1 MEELSGWILDA
12 YVSRGEAVIWVK
24 GADGGCHRITD
35 RYSPFFHVEPA
46 SAEEEDG
53 VAYRLTECPDVKGVR
68 FEEMRTELGSK
79 KRARLIRVET
89 FGTKGFREIV
99 RRVASQPSVA
109 GVYNSDLLHVQRYL
123 FTRLKLEPTSRVR
136 LACDGDSLARAER
149 EDDWGDV
156 APPPFSMLKFRV
168 KADGDGRG
176 GRRRV
181 SSIRAQAGG
190 EEFDF
195 GGGERNAVEGFL
207 GLAGRADP
215 DLLVSPACDRADFPL
230 IMGACAEHGIDPSPL
245 GRADARGRMDAQQ
258 VRAQG
263 SFSGRVFLGDIFYG
277 FSPDEWGVAG
287 LVERARFSFMPMGL
301 ATRRL
306 SNKSIDSR
314 NCFELM
320 RRGYAIPEEGYFEG
334 ARALKELVERDR
346 GGITITPEAGKV
358 HENVTALDFDSQYPS
373 IMLKEGLSY
382 EAPEGG
388 SCAEAEGAEEEVFRL
403 MPAVIEPWL
412 RRRLELKALKR
423 RLAEGT
429 PAKRYC
435 EERVDALKMIL
446 VTQYGIAGCCRNRF
460 GNVIAFEEI
469 NRRSRDAMLSAKA
482 VAEEEG
488 FRVVYCDIDSLFVT
502 RQGADS
508 HDCAGLASRIAKTTG
523 LPMSVDKQFRLL
535 AFLPL
540 KGGGG
545 AALKRYFGVTC
556 EGRVEAR
563 GIELRRS
570 DTPDFVKAF
579 QRRLIG
585 ELMGRGSAAEAV
597 AAGRVTGARLTA
609 EAVAE
614 LRGGRV
620 PMEELVV
627 RRRLRKAVGDYSA
640 CVAQRSA
647 AVQRMHSGGEV
658 EEGGEVEFVY
668 VDARH
673 PNPMC
678 RVAAPELFRGNY
690 DRAAYASMV
699 IEAANTVYSGM
710 GIQNQLPKAAT
721 GRRGSGTAVGEG
733 RVKLDAWIGAQ

>member
-1 MEELSGWILDA
+1 MEEFSGWVLDT
-12 YVSRGEAVIWVK
+12 YVRKGEAVIWVK
-24 GADGGCHRITD
+24 CADGGCRRITD

-46 SAEEEDG
+46 SVEEEDG

-89 FGTKGFREIV
+89 FGTEGFREIV
-99 RRVASQPSVA
+99 RRVAAQPSVA
-109 GVYNSDLLHVQRYL
+109 GVYNADLLHVQRYL
-123 FTRLKLEPTSRVR
+123 FTRLKLEPTSRAK
-136 LACDGDSLARAER
+136 LTCDGDSLAMAER
-149 EDDWGDV
+149 EDDRGEIV
-156 APPPFSMLKFRV
+156 PPPFRMLKFRV
-168 KADGDGRG
+168 KAEGDGAAG
-176 GRRRV
+176 GGQRIR
-181 SSIRAQAGG
+181 SIKAEAGG
-190 EEFDF
+190 EGFDF
-195 GGGERNAVEGFL
+195 CGSEREAVEGFL
-207 GLAGRADP
+207 GFVGRADP
-215 DLLVSPACDRADFPL
+215 DLLVSPSCDRADFPL
-230 IMGACAEHGIDPSPL
+230 IMEACAEHGIDPSTL
-245 GRADARGRMDAQQ
+245 GRAGMRGERDAQQ

-277 FSPDEWGVAG
+277 FDPDEWGVAG

-306 SNKSIDSR
+306 SNRSIDSR

-320 RRGYAIPEEGYFEG
+320 QRGYAIPEEGYFEG
-334 ARALKELVERDR
+334 ARALQELVERDR
-346 GGITITPEAGKV
+346 GGITITPEAGMV
-358 HENVTALDFDSQYPS
+358 HENVAALDFDSQYPS

-388 SCAEAEGAEEEVFRL
+388 SCAEAEAEKEVFRL

-412 RRRLELKALKR
+412 RRRLELKALKK
-423 RLAEGT
+423 RLGEGT
-429 PAKRYC
+429 PMRRYC

-460 GNVIAFEEI
+460 GNVVTFEEI
-469 NRRSRDAMLSAKA
+469 NRRSREAMLKAKA
-482 VAEEEG
+482 VVEG
-488 FRVVYCDIDSLFVT
+488 DGFKVVYCDIDSLFVT
-502 RQGADS
+502 RQGASPEDY
-508 HDCAGLASRIAKTTG
+508 AGLASRIAKTTD
-523 LPMSVDKQFRLL
+523 LPMSVDKHFRLL

-570 DTPDFVKAF
+570 DTPEYVKAF

-597 AAGRVTGARLTA
+597 SAGRGAGGRLTA
-609 EAVAE
+609 EAIAE

-627 RRRLRKAVGDYSA
+627 RRRLRKAVGEYSA
-640 CVAQRSA
+640 SVAQRSA

-658 EEGGEVEFVY
+658 EEGSEVEFVY
-668 VDARH
+668 VNSRH

-690 DRAAYASMV
+690 DRAAYAAM
-699 IEAANTVYSGM
+699 IMEAANTIYSGM
-710 GIQNQLPKAAT
+710 GIENPLCQAAAVR
-721 GRRGSGTAVGEG
+721 RRGRVLTAEAGP
-733 RVKLDAWIGAQ
+733 KLDSWMGV